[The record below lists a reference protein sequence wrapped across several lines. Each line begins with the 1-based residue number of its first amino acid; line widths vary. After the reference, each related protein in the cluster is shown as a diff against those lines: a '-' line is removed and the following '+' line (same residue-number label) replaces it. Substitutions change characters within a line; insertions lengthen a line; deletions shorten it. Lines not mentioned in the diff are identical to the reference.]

1 MNKWLYIF
9 VVIMTSISN
18 SAIFCD
24 DIDPYIKTG
33 YDKENV
39 VRAIKEDR
47 KGHFFNECI
56 IEGGEGSSYGY
67 DGGWVPE
74 CDGKNQKMDL
84 LNRRLVAIFVPQI
97 G

>member
-47 KGHFFNECI
+47 KVYTGIYFTDWCRSFNNK
-56 IEGGEGSSYGY
+56 Y
-67 DGGWVPE
+67 
-74 CDGKNQKMDL
+74 
-84 LNRRLVAIFVPQI
+84 
-97 G
+97 

>member
-47 KGHFFNECI
+47 KGHFLMSALLKVVK
-56 IEGGEGSSYGY
+56 GPVMVMMV
-67 DGGWVPE
+67 DGCQSAME
-74 CDGKNQKMDL
+74 KNQKMDL